1 MEPTIY
7 KPGSYKTPGIYKG
20 SCGIYKGRGVYNDGA
35 GVGNIGD
42 IFSYHTNFSDLDL
55 DTLLDNGVQYSFD
68 YGTISGLEKTKNGLL
83 LKNRTAIV
91 ADLESID
98 FAQCKK
104 VIAEC
109 EYINRSNNRGTTWF
123 WILRGLCGNGNF
135 YLPQRGQGFAA
146 VGNSLNTTYSVSF
159 YETILGLPFTNLV
172 EYPGVIYFD
181 ELLKMRIE
189 WNETEIKYFQNDILV
204 CTSMQNISNAVSLLK
219 KLLWFGTYD
228 RNIEICK
235 VELDAFS

>member
-1 MEPTIY
+1 
-7 KPGSYKTPGIYKG
+7 
-20 SCGIYKGRGVYNDGA
+20 
-35 GVGNIGD
+35 
-42 IFSYHTNFSDLDL
+42 
-55 DTLLDNGVQYSFD
+55 VQYSFD
-68 YGTISGLEKTKNGLL
+68 YGTISGLEKTQNGLL

-98 FAQCKK
+98 FSQCKK
-104 VIAEC
+104 ILAEC
-109 EYINRSNNRGTTWF
+109 EYINRSNNWGTTWF

-135 YLPQRGQGFAA
+135 YRPQRGQGFAA
-146 VGNSLNTTYSVSF
+146 VGSNLNTSYSVSF
-159 YETILGLPFTNLV
+159 YETLLGLSFTNLV

-181 ELLKMRIE
+181 ELLKMRVE
-189 WNETEIKYFQNDILV
+189 WNETEIKYFQNGILV
-204 CTSMQNISNAVSLLK
+204 CTSTQNISNAISLLK